1 LSPRHRIDWVAAKIA
16 FVSDPTRSFGK
27 IARQFGVS
35 DVAVGKHARAEGWQ
49 AEAEA
54 FEKIAGERALA
65 RAHKTREERVA
76 QALRIVDG
84 LLDEFEATLPQK
96 AEDAKASDLPGI
108 VKLAELLAGEATE
121 RVDPGQVQQVLAIV
135 LRLGAQ
141 GLPREA
147 FLEQFDRAVAGVLEA
162 PAGTELVT

>member
-1 LSPRHRIDWVAAKIA
+1 VSTRHRIDWHAARAA
-16 FVSDPTRSFGK
+16 FVADPERSFGK
-27 IARQFGVS
+27 VAREFGIS
-35 DVAVGKHARAEGWQ
+35 QRSVAKHARVEGW
-49 AEAEA
+49 EAEA
-54 FEKIAGERALA
+54 DAFDKRIADNALA
-65 RAHKTREERVA
+65 KVARSREARVA
-76 QALRIVDG
+76 QTLRIVDG
-84 LLDEFEATLPQK
+84 ILDEFEKDLAAL
-96 AEDAKASDLPGI
+96 AADAKASDLPGI

-162 PAGTELVT
+162 PAQVEP